1 MKGHN
6 FGISTVREL
15 IATNDPH
22 LLHPPSYKTPG
33 APISSHRQTKKNK
46 MIKKILKTQHLSKFS
61 EYEGL
66 TTTWPR
72 MAVDWF

>member
-1 MKGHN
+1 
-6 FGISTVREL
+6 
-15 IATNDPH
+15 
-22 LLHPPSYKTPG
+22 
-33 APISSHRQTKKNK
+33 
-46 MIKKILKTQHLSKFS
+46 MIKKILKMQHLSKFS